1 VICSRCLA
9 KGDVP
14 YVEHPLCFDRPQNC
28 MPADHEDW
36 LCNACK
42 TEAFNSDLQR
52 VSKVKFDE
60 HVKYV
65 YKQFLPDEEE
75 PDTDGCM
82 RNVPFQMAAIADVPK
97 EYAIG
102 LIVGPSGSGKTLL
115 LKGRFGYDATPFKW
129 KDDVAVISQVHEDK
143 EEAMRRLIK
152 MGISS
157 APDMC
162 RPFKDLSVGQQDCAV
177 MARALNHGAAIDEF
191 GSNLGPVGLFK
202 LCKGLRG
209 FVREHGLGNITVATC
224 NPQVALMLKPAWT
237 I

>member
-1 VICSRCLA
+1 MICSRCLA

-52 VSKVKFDE
+52 VSKVEFDE

-152 MGISS
+152 MGSKTARSWREPSATAPPLTSLAPTSGPWACSS
-157 APDMC
+157 C
-162 RPFKDLSVGQQDCAV
+162 
-177 MARALNHGAAIDEF
+177 ARACGDLCESMDLVTLPLQPAIRRLLSCSSPHGQYNDSKF
-191 GSNLGPVGLFK
+191 
-202 LCKGLRG
+202 
-209 FVREHGLGNITVATC
+209 
-224 NPQVALMLKPAWT
+224 
-237 I
+237 